1 MTETMQPTLGNLM
14 PSVIPEPTP
23 SLLQSNFQ
31 ARKDLVSWATQT
43 YTTMKQNRARQER
56 IWYTNLA
63 FFRGR
68 QNISVINTPLTSA
81 GGGFRLLTPPAPPW
95 RVRLVINKI
104 RPVIRREIAKLTA
117 QKPSFVVA
125 PATNEDEDYNAAK
138 AGTQIL
144 DSIYDDY
151 EIAKVNKS
159 RQWWGSICGTSFI
172 KCYWD
177 KNKVAKDRGK
187 PMGSYN
193 EQTPM
198 QMYQQGNLSDLQG
211 DICVENLIPFFLFVP
226 DLLEPDINCQPFVFH
241 VYTKPRSWLERY
253 YGKQLVTKMTTR
265 STNEKDLLEDAFF
278 DVVGLR
284 KPLEDQYR
292 CMEIWIKPGGH
303 RLFPQGGLVTI
314 IGDQIVQLLEN
325 FPYSHG
331 EYPFIK
337 FEHIQSGQFYG
348 TSVIEDLIPLQRE
361 YNRTRSQIVEAKNMM
376 AKPKLIYPA
385 GSVDMAK
392 ITSEP
397 GQGIPYEPGLGEP
410 KPLPMQSLP
419 PYVENEVERIKQD
432 FDDISGQHE
441 ISRGNTPSQVT
452 AATAISYLQEQDDT
466 MLADALSDVEYG
478 MACLGRHILCY
489 VIDYWDQERLIK
501 VAGKDESFDVMFMKG
516 SALRGNKDVRVE
528 AGSALPHSKAAR
540 QAFLMDLFKMGV
552 FAQNPS
558 EFLKIL
564 ELRGID
570 KAIDDY
576 KADIHQAQR
585 ENIKMAHG
593 QPVQVNDFDEHQL
606 HLQEHNRYRKT
617 EEYEML
623 DPQIQALFVNHCMM
637 HQQAIQV
644 NMSYAARANAL
655 MGQQAPSPGV
665 NPQVPPMPPQGGMP
679 NG

>member
-1 MTETMQPTLGNLM
+1 MTQMMPTMLGN
-14 PSVIPEPTP
+14 STP
-23 SLLQSNFQ
+23 YLAPATTPLQSDFQ
-31 ARKDLVSWATQT
+31 VRKGLVQWATAT

-68 QNISVINTPLTSA
+68 QNIAYINSNA
-81 GGGFRLLTPPAPPW
+81 ISGGFRLITPPAPPW

-104 RPVIRREIAKLTA
+104 RPILRREIAKCTA
-117 QKPSFVVA
+117 QKPAFTVA

-138 AGTQIL
+138 AATQIL

-151 EIAKVNKS
+151 EIAQVNHS

-177 KNKVAKDRGK
+177 PKKTAKDRGK
-187 PMGSYN
+187 PVDSGYG
-193 EQTPM
+193 
-198 QMYQQGNLSDLQG
+198 QQPYSDVQG
-211 DICVENLIPFFLFVP
+211 DLCIENLIPFFLFVP
-226 DLLEPDINCQPFVFH
+226 DLLEPDINAQPFVFH
-241 VYTKPRSWLERY
+241 VYTKSRSWLEAY
-253 YGKQLVTKMTTR
+253 YGKQVVTKMTTQ
-265 STNEKDLLEDAFF
+265 STNEGDLLEEAFF
-278 DVVGLR
+278 DAVGLR

-292 CMEIWIKPGGH
+292 CMEIWIKPNGHKQFPNGGM
-303 RLFPQGGLVTI
+303 VTI
-314 IGDQIVQLLEN
+314 IGDQIVQIKEN

-337 FEHIQSGQFYG
+337 FENIKSGQFYG

-361 YNRTRSQIVEAKNMM
+361 FNRTRSQVVEAKNLM
-376 AKPKLIYPA
+376 AKPKLMAPK
-385 GSVDMAK
+385 GSIDPNK

-397 GQGIPYEPGLGEP
+397 GQVILYEPGLGEP
-410 KPLPMQSLP
+410 KPLPMQNLP
-419 PYVENEVERIKQD
+419 PMVENEIERLQRD
-432 FDDISGQHE
+432 FDDISGQHQ
-441 ISRGNTPSQVT
+441 ISRGMAPSQIT

-466 MLADALSDVEYG
+466 MLAEILAGIEYG

-501 VAGKDESFDVMFMKG
+501 TAGKDESFDVMFLKG

-528 AGSALPHSKAAR
+528 AGSALPHSKAAK

-570 KAIDDY
+570 KVIDDY

-593 QPVQVNDFDEHQL
+593 QMVNINDFDNHQI
-606 HLQEHNRYRKT
+606 HLDQHNKYSKT

-623 DPQIQALFVNHCMM
+623 PPPIKALFIQHRMA
-637 HQQAIQV
+637 HQQAMQV
-644 NMSYAARANAL
+644 NMSYAAGVNQL
-655 MGQQAPSPGV
+655 MGQQTPSPGV
-665 NPQVPPMPPQGGMP
+665 NPQVPQLPPQMMGG
-679 NG
+679 GAGG

>member
-1 MTETMQPTLGNLM
+1 MIPAPTPLQSDFRLRQGLVQWATET
-14 PSVIPEPTP
+14 
-23 SLLQSNFQ
+23 
-31 ARKDLVSWATQT
+31 
-43 YTTMKQNRARQER
+43 YTNMKQNRSRQER

-63 FFRGR
+63 FYRGR
-68 QNISVINTPLTSA
+68 QNISVINTSA
-81 GGGFRLLTPPAPPW
+81 VGSGFRLLTPPAPPW
-95 RVRLVINKI
+95 RVRLVINKV
-104 RPVIRREIAKLTA
+104 RPIIRREIAKCTA
-117 QKPSFVVA
+117 QRPAFTVA

-138 AGTQIL
+138 AATQIL

-151 EIAKVNKS
+151 GISKVNLS

-177 KNKVAKDRGK
+177 KTKVAKDVGK
-187 PMGSYN
+187 PMGSYGSPDY
-193 EQTPM
+193 QSGD
-198 QMYQQGNLSDLQG
+198 QQGDLC
-211 DICVENLIPFFLFVP
+211 IENLIPFFLFVP

-241 VYTKPRSWLERY
+241 VYTKARSWLEQY
-253 YGKQLVTKMTTR
+253 YGKQLVTKMTVK
-265 STNEKDLLEDAFF
+265 SSNESDILQDAFF
-278 DVVGLR
+278 DVVGLK
-284 KPLEDQYR
+284 KPVEDQYR
-292 CMEIWIKPGGH
+292 CMEIWIKPNGH
-303 RLFPQGGLVTI
+303 KLFPKGGLVTI
-314 IGDQIVQLLEN
+314 IGDQIVQIIES

-337 FEHIQSGQFYG
+337 FDHIQSGQFYG
-348 TSVIEDLIPLQRE
+348 TSVIEDLIPIQRE
-361 YNRTRSQIVEAKNMM
+361 YNRTRSQIVEAKNLM
-376 AKPKLIYPA
+376 AKPKLLA
-385 GSVDMAK
+385 AKGTVDAAK

-397 GQGIPYEPGLGEP
+397 GQVVFFEPGLGEP
-410 KPLPMQSLP
+410 KPLAMQNLP
-419 PYVENEVERIKQD
+419 PFVENEIERIKQD

-466 MLADALSDVEYG
+466 MLAEILAGVEYG

-489 VIDYWDQERLIK
+489 VIDYWQDERLIK
-501 VAGKDESFDVMFMKG
+501 VAGKDESFDVMFLKG
-516 SALRGNKDVRVE
+516 SSLRGNKDVRVE
-528 AGSALPHSKAAR
+528 AGSALPHSKAAK

-593 QPVQVNDFDEHQL
+593 AQVNVNDFDEHEL
-606 HLQEHNRYRKT
+606 HLREHNRYRKT

-623 DPQIQALFVNHCMM
+623 DDGTKALFVQHVMG
-637 HQQAIQV
+637 HQQAMYV
-644 NMSYAARANAL
+644 NQSFAAQANQL
-655 MGQQAPSPGV
+655 MGQQMPSPGV
-665 NPQVPPMPPQGGMP
+665 NQQLPQPPGPPQGGIP
-679 NG
+679 SG